1 MNNLSKKPEA
11 ETKVV
16 VKSKK
21 IFNKTASALSDDFFG
36 PNLLAGRDFSLRFY
50 QAQNGK
56 KK

>member
-11 ETKVV
+11 ETKVAV
-16 VKSKK
+16 NSKK